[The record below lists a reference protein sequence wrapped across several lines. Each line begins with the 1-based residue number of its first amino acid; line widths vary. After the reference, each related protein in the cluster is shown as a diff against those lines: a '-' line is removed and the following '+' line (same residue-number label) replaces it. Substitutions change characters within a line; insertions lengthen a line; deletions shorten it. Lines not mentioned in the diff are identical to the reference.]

1 MNLSGIA
8 NALQLFDDTADET
21 IASCHATQ
29 AGALN
34 T

>member
-21 IASCHATQ
+21 MQ
-29 AGALN
+29 AAMQPRLGL
-34 T
+34 